1 MHTMCILPKKR
12 RTTPETK
19 ESPVNIVIVGA
30 QWGDEG
36 KGKMVDYLA
45 EDAKI
50 TVRYSGGANAGHTII
65 TGNTIYK
72 VHLVPSGIVGKDKIA
87 VLGSGM
93 VIDPE
98 ALFSELEELKSQ
110 GLDWEGRVLVSDRA
124 HLVLPHYKDLDKDM
138 ESKRRIPIGTTGRGI
153 GIAYAQKAQR
163 DGLRVGDLYS
173 QSVWNTLSE
182 SEKSYLT
189 PYKDKMKSMVINQ
202 ASFMAKHKGE
212 NTLFEGAQGV
222 LLDLDIG
229 TYPFVSSGVS
239 AAAGASLG
247 GGIGPRAIDK
257 ILGVFKAYCTRVG
270 NGPFPTE
277 FKAGRDEEKGLKLR
291 EIGKEFGVTTGRAR
305 RCGYLDLVALKYVVQ
320 TNSID
325 GLIITKMDIY
335 DTFDE
340 ISVCTAYDIN
350 GTKTE
355 DFPTSC
361 DELETVVPVTKS
373 FKGWMTDLTACKS
386 YLDLPQEAK
395 VYLKFIED
403 YLGTPIS
410 VVSVGPD
417 RDQTFYRE
425 AVWTKS

>member
-1 MHTMCILPKKR
+1 MNT
-12 RTTPETK
+12 
-19 ESPVNIVIVGA
+19 VIVGA

-45 EDAKI
+45 EDADVV
-50 TVRYSGGANAGHTII
+50 VRYSGGANAGHTII
-65 TGNTIYK
+65 TGDKVYK
-72 VHLVPSGIVGKDKIA
+72 VHLVPSGIVGENKIS
-87 VLGSGM
+87 VLGAGM

-98 ALFSELEELKSQ
+98 ALFRELEELESQ
-110 GLDWEGRVLVSDRA
+110 GLKWQGRVLVSDRA
-124 HLVLPHYKDLDKDM
+124 HLVLPSYKDLDKEM

-163 DGLRVGDLYS
+163 DGIRVADLYS
-173 QSVWNTLSE
+173 DAVWATLSKD
-182 SEKSYLT
+182 EKAFLE
-189 PYKDKMKSMVINQ
+189 PYKARLAPMVIDQ
-202 ASFMAKHKGE
+202 AAFMAGQKGK
-212 NTLFEGAQGV
+212 NILFEGAQGV

-247 GGIGPRAIDK
+247 GGIGPRAIHK

-277 FKAGRDEEKGLKLR
+277 FKEGRDEEKGLKLR

-305 RCGYLDLVALKYVVQ
+305 RCGFLDLVALKYVVR
-320 TNSID
+320 TNSLD
-325 GLIITKMDIY
+325 GLIITKMDVY
-335 DTFDE
+335 DTFDHIE
-340 ISVCTAYDIN
+340 VCTAYEID
-350 GTKTE
+350 GKVTE

-361 DELETVVPVTKS
+361 EKLEKVVPVTRS
-373 FKGWMTDLTACKS
+373 FPGWLTSLSACKS
-386 YLDLPQEAK
+386 YENLPVQAK
-395 VYLKFIED
+395 DYLKFIEE
-403 YLGTPIS
+403 YLETPIS

-425 AVWTKS
+425 AVWTK